1 MNRYRTIIRLLAVL
15 AAVAL
20 GRGCGDGD
28 GPTAPPA
35 PEPDRPTMV
44 TVSPATAALTELG
57 AAVQLMAEVRDQND
71 RVMAGVTVTW
81 TSSASS
87 VATVDASGLVTGV
100 AEGVA
105 TITASVGSASG
116 SAVVT
121 VMQPVASVEVSPSA
135 ETIGLGST
143 LQLTAEGFDE
153 TGAAVGGAKF
163 SWESSDAAVAT
174 VDASGLVTGVTVG
187 VATITASA
195 GSGQGTAE
203 ITVMDLERA
212 ALVALYE
219 VTDGPNWVNSENWL
233 TDVPLGEWFGVET
246 TREGRV
252 IGLALSYY
260 DSQIKRWISNNV
272 SGPIPPELGDLTKLE
287 RMNLRDN
294 DVSGAIPPELG
305 GLVQLERLDLQGNS
319 LTGPIPPELGDL
331 ANLRLVRLGNNQLS
345 GPIPPE
351 FGALA
356 SLQWLSLW
364 GNDLTGPLP
373 SSFLELPELSYLAYY
388 ANGGLC
394 APGTVDFL
402 AWLEGHNSYRGP
414 LCNDID
420 RVVLGSLFEAT
431 GGSGWTNAEGW
442 LGSPALAG
450 WYGISADSLGHVTA
464 LDLNGIGLIG
474 RLPPT
479 MGNLAQLAELWV
491 GDNPD
496 LSGRLPSSLVRLSL
510 RVFHYPGT
518 GLCAP
523 AEPVF
528 REWLSAIPSHEG
540 TGVECTPLS
549 DRDILEVL
557 YDATGGPNW
566 TNGENWL
573 TDQPLDEWN
582 GVSVDGSGRVS
593 ALILRVNNMTGPIP
607 PELGGLTGL
616 EVLNLS
622 RNSLSGSIPLEL
634 GSLVNLSGLYL
645 TDNDLS
651 GPIPPELSNLAKLRA
666 ANVNRNDLSGP
677 IPPELGNL
685 TALRHLHL
693 NDNRLYG
700 SIPPE
705 LGSLANLTRLYLNAN
720 DLSGPI
726 PSEFGN
732 LASLSHLRLENN
744 DLIGSIPPSLG
755 DLANLTSLS
764 LQSLSSK

>member
-1 MNRYRTIIRLLAVL
+1 MNRFRTIIRLLAVL

-57 AAVQLMAEVRDQND
+57 AAVQLTAEVRDQNA
-71 RVMAGVTVTW
+71 RVMAGVDRDVD
-81 TSSASS
+81 AVAPAS
-87 VATVDASGLVTGV
+87 VATVNASGLVTGV

-219 VTDGPNWVNSENWL
+219 ATDGPNWVNSENWL

-246 TREGRV
+246 NREGRV
-252 IGLALSYY
+252 VGLALSYY

-272 SGPIPPELGDLTKLE
+272 SGPVPPELGGLTKLE

-319 LTGPIPPELGDL
+319 LSGPIPPELGDL

-402 AWLEGHNSYRGP
+402 AWLEGHDSYRGP
-414 LCNDID
+414 LCNETD
-420 RVVLGSLFEAT
+420 RVALESLFETT
-431 GGSGWTNAEGW
+431 GGSGWANTGGW

-450 WYGISADSLGHVTA
+450 WHGVSADSLGHVTG
-464 LDLNGIGLIG
+464 LDLSSNGLVG
-474 RLPPT
+474 RLLHT
-479 MGNLAQLAELWV
+479 MGDLAQLTELLLE
-491 GDNPD
+491 DNPD
-496 LSGRLPSSLVRLSL
+496 LSGRLPPSLVRLSL
-510 RVFHYPGT
+510 RVLHYPGT
-518 GLCAP
+518 NLCVP
-523 AEPVF
+523 TDPVF
-528 REWLSAIPSHEG
+528 REWLNAIPSHEG
-540 TGVECTPLS
+540 TGVGCTPLS

-557 YDATGGPNW
+557 YHATGGPNW
-566 TNGENWL
+566 TNRKNWL

-582 GVSVDGSGRVS
+582 GVSVDGSGRVR
-593 ALILRVNNMTGPIP
+593 ALTLRVNNLTGSIPPELGSLTGLEVLDLRWNGLSGSIPLELSSLANLSGLYLSGNELSGPIP
-607 PELGGLTGL
+607 PELGGLAELTHL
-616 EVLNLS
+616 HLNG
-622 RNSLSGSIPLEL
+622 NE
-634 GSLVNLSGLYL
+634 
-645 TDNDLS
+645 
-651 GPIPPELSNLAKLRA
+651 
-666 ANVNRNDLSGP
+666 LSGP
-677 IPPELGNL
+677 IPPELG
-685 TALRHLHL
+685 AA
-693 NDNRLYG
+693 
-700 SIPPE
+700 S
-705 LGSLANLTRLYLNAN
+705 ANLDPPAPQRYQRTVWLDPARTRWPCRVDPPVPLRQRTFRSHPVRARAASPTLSLLYLGINRTCRARSRPN
-720 DLSGPI
+720 SVAL
-726 PSEFGN
+726 PS
-732 LASLSHLRLENN
+732 
-744 DLIGSIPPSLG
+744 
-755 DLANLTSLS
+755 
-764 LQSLSSK
+764 